1 MKKLFSFILSIAA
14 LTAASQP
21 KKAPKM
27 APVTTP
33 GYYVVAKGD
42 TVRGEVQTN
51 PEDETDIYKSFFF
64 KPANGGKLVAITP
77 KKAKAYG
84 YDNKHFIM
92 IMEQGSEI
100 YVEVLVRGRLNF
112 YEYRYNGK
120 IDGYPGIEA
129 AYYVQD
135 NRAEGEDVG
144 LKELKK
150 ISNKFYKKDLKPY
163 MKDQKMIWDEL
174 DKFTFNKSTVIN
186 ALNEF
191 NKYYVI
197 SAN

>member
-1 MKKLFSFILSIAA
+1 
-14 LTAASQP
+14 
-21 KKAPKM
+21 
-27 APVTTP
+27 
-33 GYYVVAKGD
+33 
-42 TVRGEVQTN
+42 
-51 PEDETDIYKSFFF
+51 
-64 KPANGGKLVAITP
+64 
-77 KKAKAYG
+77 
-84 YDNKHFIM
+84 M